1 MDPLDEPLFS
11 THQHAHTQQQYW
23 ARWEYSP
30 EEWKRFERLDWT
42 SARHALWLLIAL
54 WLLVSV
60 AITVGLVIVLH
71 SMTQGLPP
79 KDASNAF
86 TFEVFLV
93 GFFMVMLASIG
104 SSCIFLWGWLPSQEA
119 RQRHRARQMGPQ
131 RVTIGNVRVLSQSL
145 WLAGQ
150 HFPLQH
156 TSMTLTRV
164 TLSAEP
170 LALHFRRRH
179 GSTLTTRTSGWYET
193 VHILLPSGHEQ
204 EAELLLLRFRQE
216 TILASKRKDVPV
228 EPL

>member
-1 MDPLDEPLFS
+1 MSRDLAHRAAHGHWSPKESSCSASLCRTSRKNAMDPLDEPLFS

-93 GFFMVMLASIG
+93 GFFMV
-104 SSCIFLWGWLPSQEA
+104 
-119 RQRHRARQMGPQ
+119 
-131 RVTIGNVRVLSQSL
+131 
-145 WLAGQ
+145 
-150 HFPLQH
+150 
-156 TSMTLTRV
+156 
-164 TLSAEP
+164 
-170 LALHFRRRH
+170 
-179 GSTLTTRTSGWYET
+179 
-193 VHILLPSGHEQ
+193 
-204 EAELLLLRFRQE
+204 
-216 TILASKRKDVPV
+216 
-228 EPL
+228 